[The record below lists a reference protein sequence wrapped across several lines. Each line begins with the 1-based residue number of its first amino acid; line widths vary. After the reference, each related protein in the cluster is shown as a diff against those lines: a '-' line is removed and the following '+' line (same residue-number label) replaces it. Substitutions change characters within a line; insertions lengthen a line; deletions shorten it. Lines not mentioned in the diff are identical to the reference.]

1 MPELHEL
8 YAAGRAAIMTNVGTL
23 SRPLNLRATHDSMPD
38 EAMAHAAQLRQ
49 WQACGPASSTT
60 GWAGRIADL
69 MQADSSENG
78 LAMNLS
84 LSGANVLQLGGR
96 TLSVQIESGY
106 RKSPQ
111 VPVGVD
117 FQYLNNQL
125 AERHD
130 TWKRIASS
138 QQVTNDNTLRAIAD
152 APELSQEI
160 SMLFGDDPLSTR
172 LADVSRL
179 IAAREATSA
188 RRQIFFVQ
196 FDGWDHHHKLLQSQA
211 TMLPMLSK
219 GLKSFHDALQTLGA
233 LDDVTTF
240 TTSEFGRSLTSNGS
254 GSDHG
259 WAGNQVVMGGAVNG
273 GRLLGDYPDL
283 SADSPLHIGGG
294 VIAPTT
300 ANDEYFAEFAHWLE
314 LPPAGLR
321 YVLPNLAALRARKN
335 RPQQLGLFA

>member
-1 MPELHEL
+1 
-8 YAAGRAAIMTNVGTL
+8 
-23 SRPLNLRATHDSMPD
+23 
-38 EAMAHAAQLRQ
+38 
-49 WQACGPASSTT
+49 
-60 GWAGRIADL
+60 